1 MAQTLLAN
9 LVNPQVMGD
18 LVDKKLHDLIRFLP
32 LAEVDETLVATPGNT
47 LYLPYFELT

>member
-1 MAQTLLAN
+1 MAQTKLAN

-47 LYLPYFELT
+47 LYLPSYS